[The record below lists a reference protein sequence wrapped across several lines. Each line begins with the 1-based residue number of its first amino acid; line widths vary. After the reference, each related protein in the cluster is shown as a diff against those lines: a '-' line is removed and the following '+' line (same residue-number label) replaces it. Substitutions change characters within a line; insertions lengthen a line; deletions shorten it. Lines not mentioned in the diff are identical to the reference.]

1 MKRRRNDA
9 CCDRNGM
16 TVIRFGKD
24 YKNTKT
30 RNGHFITSWQQ
41 ILLEKAERISSI
53 DRERHRAS
61 PTLVGPCTEE
71 HTVYLDECS
80 SRKNR
85 QSLFTPS
92 TFNIFLL
99 LMRQSERTPQKA
111 NIQQNDCSL
120 QLLAGYIWVC
130 SLDMFVWTV
139 SNVFWLIEYIIL
151 LTLIACQSTAATYVN
166 TCVAC
171 LLEFVGARIAKV
183 IVWIDRLMF
192 GQNHHQG
199 TPTANPLRNHSK
211 IDHPVDYQEA
221 MKNATNLGR
230 QPGNNFL
237 IKKRYEDVDDI
248 ANNIHMR
255 KRLFTRLRRRSL
267 DDRQLARSV
276 KIFPFRKN
284 VSKHS
289 TFLLIKD

>member
-1 MKRRRNDA
+1 
-9 CCDRNGM
+9 
-16 TVIRFGKD
+16 
-24 YKNTKT
+24 
-30 RNGHFITSWQQ
+30 
-41 ILLEKAERISSI
+41 
-53 DRERHRAS
+53 
-61 PTLVGPCTEE
+61 
-71 HTVYLDECS
+71 
-80 SRKNR
+80 
-85 QSLFTPS
+85 
-92 TFNIFLL
+92 
-99 LMRQSERTPQKA
+99 MRQSERTPQKA

-151 LTLIACQSTAATYVN
+151 LALIACQSKTATYVN

-183 IVWIDRLMF
+183 IVWIDRFMN
-192 GQNHHQG
+192 GQTHYQVTP
-199 TPTANPLRNHSK
+199 TPTANPFGNDSKVVHS
-211 IDHPVDYQEA
+211 VDYQEA
-221 MKNATNLGR
+221 TKNASNPGR

-237 IKKRYEDVDDI
+237 IKNRYEDVDDI

-276 KIFPFRKN
+276 KIFPFRRRKR
-284 VSKHS
+284 
-289 TFLLIKD
+289 F